1 MKKDILREANYA
13 YNFDREMYFNRL
25 ARKAFSVPF
34 IDDNP
39 EEVLARCISEGK
51 TGSGWKF
58 YSNSELPESVKRELE
73 SVLG

>member
-1 MKKDILREANYA
+1 MKKDVLREANYA
-13 YNFDREMYFNRL
+13 YNFDREIYFNRA

-39 EEVLARCISEGK
+39 EEVLARCINEGE
-51 TGSGWKF
+51 TGNGWRF
-58 YSNSELPESVKRELE
+58 YFNSEPSESVKTELE